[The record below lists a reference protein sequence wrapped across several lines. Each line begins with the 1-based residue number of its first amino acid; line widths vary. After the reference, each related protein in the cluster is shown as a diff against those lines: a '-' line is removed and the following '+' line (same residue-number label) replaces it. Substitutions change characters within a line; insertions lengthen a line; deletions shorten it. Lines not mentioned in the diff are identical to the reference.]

1 MSEPFNVVADAREA
15 MHMAQALG
23 DVRGPMHKR
32 SAECRERMSNLR
44 SALII
49 QYPFFGIIACKLKLV
64 EDNIHCPTLAT
75 DGKHMFYNV
84 GYVMG
89 VADEDKEEYVTKF
102 KEAFPDATDAQ
113 IEESTKGLTDK
124 ETTFGI
130 VHEIM
135 HCMFEHFIRRNARE
149 PKKWNRAADYAINQI
164 ILREMGPG
172 VNGKK
177 HLADIRKGPDGKPVW
192 LFDTKYDSMTAE
204 EIYRLLEDT
213 PEDEQGGASQDV
225 HPGPGQGGQGGQ
237 GGDGDGE
244 DRGSVGDLFGHTTD
258 AEMSDDIKGFRE
270 IVRSAAQAA
279 SNVPG
284 DLQRM
289 LDDVA
294 TPRIDWKTKIRRTLQ
309 SYLKRDMAFYR
320 PSRRSWNYGCILPG
334 FLPEETID
342 ICIALDMS
350 GSITDSMAK
359 EMLGEVLGMTR
370 QFTQFRIKL
379 LCFDTQVYN
388 PEDFDETTIEKLL
401 KYRVKGGGGTD
412 FDAVWNFMKEEN
424 YKPKQ
429 LIMFTDLYPWNS
441 WGDPDYCETL
451 FVGHGT
457 TSIVPPFG
465 QVCYYEFQNENMG
478 S

>member
-225 HPGPGQGGQGGQ
+225 HPGPGQGGQGGEFEVPAAGLVQ
-237 GGDGDGE
+237 GFHAQHDDGGQKEDGA
-244 DRGSVGDLFGHTTD
+244 GHGVHEEGEGGG
-258 AEMSDDIKGFRE
+258 ALGIG
-270 IVRSAAQAA
+270 
-279 SNVPG
+279 
-284 DLQRM
+284 
-289 LDDVA
+289 
-294 TPRIDWKTKIRRTLQ
+294 RTL
-309 SYLKRDMAFYR
+309 
-320 PSRRSWNYGCILPG
+320 G
-334 FLPEETID
+334 FLD
-342 ICIALDMS
+342 I
-350 GSITDSMAK
+350 
-359 EMLGEVLGMTR
+359 VPLGMT
-370 QFTQFRIKL
+370 
-379 LCFDTQVYN
+379 
-388 PEDFDETTIEKLL
+388 
-401 KYRVKGGGGTD
+401 
-412 FDAVWNFMKEEN
+412 
-424 YKPKQ
+424 
-429 LIMFTDLYPWNS
+429 
-441 WGDPDYCETL
+441 
-451 FVGHGT
+451 GH
-457 TSIVPPFG
+457 SIFSP
-465 QVCYYEFQNENMG
+465 
-478 S
+478 

>member
-164 ILREMGPG
+164 ILREPAFARRSDCASSVTAAATCPRLDRCQHRSSWRHGRNRRCLDRLG
-172 VNGKK
+172 LRG
-177 HLADIRKGPDGKPVW
+177 RFGRR
-192 LFDTKYDSMTAE
+192 FDLGSF
-204 EIYRLLEDT
+204 
-213 PEDEQGGASQDV
+213 G
-225 HPGPGQGGQGGQ
+225 
-237 GGDGDGE
+237 
-244 DRGSVGDLFGHTTD
+244 RGSRH
-258 AEMSDDIKGFRE
+258 KH
-270 IVRSAAQAA
+270 
-279 SNVPG
+279 
-284 DLQRM
+284 QR
-289 LDDVA
+289 
-294 TPRIDWKTKIRRTLQ
+294 
-309 SYLKRDMAFYR
+309 
-320 PSRRSWNYGCILPG
+320 
-334 FLPEETID
+334 
-342 ICIALDMS
+342 
-350 GSITDSMAK
+350 
-359 EMLGEVLGMTR
+359 
-370 QFTQFRIKL
+370 
-379 LCFDTQVYN
+379 
-388 PEDFDETTIEKLL
+388 
-401 KYRVKGGGGTD
+401 
-412 FDAVWNFMKEEN
+412 
-424 YKPKQ
+424 
-429 LIMFTDLYPWNS
+429 
-441 WGDPDYCETL
+441 
-451 FVGHGT
+451 
-457 TSIVPPFG
+457 
-465 QVCYYEFQNENMG
+465 
-478 S
+478 